1 MGGDGGYGGSSY
13 SNLDGGTAETGEG
26 GSWAFHV

>member
-1 MGGDGGYGGSSY
+1 MGGDSYGGSSY
-13 SNLDGGTAETGEG
+13 SNLDGGTAEAGEG